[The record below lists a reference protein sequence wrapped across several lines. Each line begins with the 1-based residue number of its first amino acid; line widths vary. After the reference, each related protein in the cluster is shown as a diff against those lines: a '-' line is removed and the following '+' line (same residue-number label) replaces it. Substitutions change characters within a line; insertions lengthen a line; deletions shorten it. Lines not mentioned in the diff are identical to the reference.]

1 MIYDL
6 AEHRHR
12 FAVWAAAR
20 AAQRG
25 FTSVERL
32 RGALEATS
40 IQSDLRLPA
49 TLALRA
55 ASFDEM
61 HRAWCRSTCATLSR
75 CDVKNVAFGRAAK
88 LVAVYLKTMVLM
100 GGDWDTPLARC
111 MHPPLDR
118 ILLQALASSD
128 RYPHLTR
135 ENGGESAGRNWT
147 KWRTTGSSVNCGTLC
162 RQTYPSG
169 RLKSTGSPPTPRRRT
184 NRRMTVRRF
193 DLRRPVPPSPIWAQ
207 VRTSSRRSVR
217 LSTVLSNST
226 TRWLPQ

>member
-128 RYPHLTR
+128 SISSPHK
-135 ENGGESAGRNWT
+135 GEWRRISWT
-147 KWRTTGSSVNCGTLC
+147 QLDEVAYYRLIGQLRDVM
-162 RQTYPSG
+162 PS
-169 RLKSTGSPPTPRRRT
+169 
-184 NRRMTVRRF
+184 
-193 DLRRPVPPSPIWAQ
+193 DVPFWKIEEYWEPSDAAEAH
-207 VRTSSRRSVR
+207 
-217 LSTVLSNST
+217 
-226 TRWLPQ
+226 

>member
-1 MIYDL
+1 MGLACSLTQGVRPTIAMIYGL

-49 TLALRA
+49 TLALQA

-61 HRAWCRSTCATLSR
+61 HRAWCRSICSTLSSWR
-75 CDVKNVAFGRAAK
+75 IKNVAFGRAAK
-88 LVAVYLKTMVLM
+88 LVAVYLKTLVLM
-100 GGDWDTPLARC
+100 GGDWDTPLAGS
-111 MHPPLDR
+111 MHPPVDR

-128 RYPHLTR
+128 SISSPHK
-135 ENGGESAGRNWT
+135 GEWRRISWTQLDEMAYYQLIGQLRDVVPLNAPFWRIEEYWGR
-147 KWRTTGSSVNCGTLC
+147 
-162 RQTYPSG
+162 
-169 RLKSTGSPPTPRRRT
+169 PTPRTCGLT
-184 NRRMTVRRF
+184 NG
-193 DLRRPVPPSPIWAQ
+193 
-207 VRTSSRRSVR
+207 
-217 LSTVLSNST
+217 
-226 TRWLPQ
+226 